1 MADILAKIPLEGQPA
16 SWSAALKAAPISLQ
30 ALLGRLNLRLE
41 QLPEA
46 LQAAAE
52 FPVRVPERYL
62 QLIETGNPH
71 DPLLLQVLPQAIEMQ
86 EAEGYSTDPL
96 QEQEAAVPGLLHK
109 YRSRVLLVTT
119 SACAI
124 HCRYCFRRH
133 FPYGDN
139 RPGNKGLDAIVEYLR
154 AHPEVNEVILSGG
167 DPLSA
172 PDSYLTDLH
181 QRLSTLPQLKRLRI
195 HTRFPMVIPER
206 FTEALLS
213 LLSEPRFQTILVL
226 HNNHPREL
234 VDELAAPLH
243 RLRAAGVTLLNQSVL
258 LAGVNDNA
266 ETLTALS
273 ERLFAL
279 GVLPYYLHQLDKVR
293 GAAHFAVSDERARQ
307 LMVELLAALP
317 GFLVPKLTRE
327 VAEKA
332 SKIPLDLR
340 LDTL

>member
-96 QEQEAAVPGLLHK
+96 QEQQAAVPGLLHK

-181 QRLSTLPQLKRLRI
+181 QRLSALPQLKRLRI

-206 FTEALLS
+206 FTETLLNV
-213 LLSEPRFQTILVL
+213 LSDPRFQTILVL

-234 VDELAAPLH
+234 VDELAAPLQ

-293 GAAHFAVSDERARQ
+293 GAAHFAVSDERARE